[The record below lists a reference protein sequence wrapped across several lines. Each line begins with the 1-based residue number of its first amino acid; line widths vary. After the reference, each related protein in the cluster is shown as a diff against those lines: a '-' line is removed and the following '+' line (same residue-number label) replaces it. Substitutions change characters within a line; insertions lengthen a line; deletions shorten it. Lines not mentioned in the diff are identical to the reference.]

1 MTPDSTH
8 PARKFE
14 GIFRL
19 KNWASPAIPVPIS
32 HPDTLNLIKLLT
44 GGKAK
49 LTLSVGV
56 EHGSGIRLDVDQGPA
71 PARAQADR

>member
-56 EHGSGIRLDVDQGPA
+56 EHGSGIRRGVDQGPA